1 MNESSEACIEQQL
14 KQQGAE
20 APRLS
25 PEHIEQTMVD
35 EAYYVFPNTMVTVCC
50 LTLKNGFNV
59 IGKSAAVS
67 PANFNAEIGRK
78 VARTKAREQIWEL
91 EGYLLKERLF
101 EIAELIPASY
111 ETALPAEDD
120 FWQTWAS
127 AIDLK
132 PYLSIEIGYTRPTDW
147 MVHIWNSEGVGLAK
161 APKII
166 MTQNTSRAEAMM
178 EAAKQLR
185 ALFNLTA

>member
-1 MNESSEACIEQQL
+1 MSKVQ
-14 KQQGAE
+14 
-20 APRLS
+20 
-25 PEHIEQTMVD
+25 EHHSLMKFDPATGD
-35 EAYYVFPNTMVTVCC
+35 EKPYPSHAAQWRDWHGHATAW
-50 LTLKNGFNV
+50 LFNPYTGIRRDARDV
-59 IGKSAAVS
+59 GSDMRGYLIY
-67 PANFNAEIGRK
+67 PANEPMII
-78 VARTKAREQIWEL
+78 T
-91 EGYLLKERLF
+91 
-101 EIAELIPASY
+101 ASY
-111 ETALPAEDD
+111 ETALSAEDD
-120 FWQTWAS
+120 FWQTWES